1 MTSLQSVWWNLII
14 SRPLLIYLIP
24 RYDSNKKKKKN
35 HQQRDKL
42 CCAGTKAPSH
52 INTQSLPLVSCL
64 CSCFSFI
71 SLLKGTQEGWGREEE
86 ETSCSCTLRYS
97 LPRSSVLLV
106 VFVSDN
112 DSDDG
117 GDDASDNWGGSCGV
131 KGNLKKVG
139 YEEEDHRNDAAGT
152 ASSICCWQHDST
164 VTNDRSSGRY
174 DRVLWTYGKDDLLSL
189 RGRVALVP
197 GQLDHVPE
205 ELRRQGDKRS
215 RKWGRRGSILHR
227 LRRRHDRPAVPSI
240 CTLPKE

>member
-131 KGNLKKVG
+131 KGNFKNPSELFFYVWKAGGGLNVL
-139 YEEEDHRNDAAGT
+139 ND
-152 ASSICCWQHDST
+152 W
-164 VTNDRSSGRY
+164 
-174 DRVLWTYGKDDLLSL
+174 
-189 RGRVALVP
+189 P
-197 GQLDHVPE
+197 P
-205 ELRRQGDKRS
+205 
-215 RKWGRRGSILHR
+215 GRRGFPTLVGSWSDHQIAIYWWSITHTHTHTYTGEKLNNV
-227 LRRRHDRPAVPSI
+227 LQVVWNKTYGP
-240 CTLPKE
+240 